1 MLVESEIK
9 GVGGWREGCSYFTKE
24 QKERKNTHR

>member
-9 GVGGWREGCSYFTKE
+9 GVGGGRHKRTKREEKYP
-24 QKERKNTHR
+24 